1 MTTPIA
7 LLLAA
12 LLLAGIGLFVRAWLG
27 GMRFGERLEA
37 RKNAAQAA
45 QASEPEQEPP
55 SGS

>member
-37 RKNAAQAA
+37 RKNTAQAA